1 MPRTIEGLVECHRMA
16 SQRTAR
22 GLSPW
27 KGNLEFLSTLAPLV
41 ARFESGDI
49 SLKPAEFL
57 AGFHAAAKEVRAK
70 VPQANDK
77 FESMDDED
85 LHWFVQT
92 IEGWTVE
99 YLQSASDIMEE
110 FNEALDRLYD
120 WCDANR
126 WWIAP
131 GQ

>member
-1 MPRTIEGLVECHRMA
+1 MA
-16 SQRTAR
+16 SQRAAR

-27 KGNLEFLSTLAPLV
+27 KGNLEFMSLLAPLV
-41 ARFESGDI
+41 TRFESGDT
-49 SLKPAEFL
+49 SLKPEELL

-70 VPQANDK
+70 IRQANDK
-77 FESMDDED
+77 FESMEDED

-92 IEGWTVE
+92 VEDWTVE
-99 YLQSASDIMEE
+99 YLQGSPDIIGE
-110 FNEALDRLYD
+110 FNDALDRLYD

-131 GQ
+131 